1 MWYNDRSLILNFQTD
16 QNVVAAQ
23 LGELICPPAVDL
35 LLKECLVPAVPP
47 NMADLEEFE
56 AVLSS
61 TKNFRSSLID
71 MKLSSKNSDHA
82 HALLKFAD
90 NINETFISKRCTSIL
105 VQARKLMKKDLHNSV
120 LVTGKSLSEA
130 LILAT
135 TNKRSF
141 IPLPVLTW
149 KLQAQ
154 NMLCTQIVFVLTFRT
169 ICVHNLFWA
178 CNFHVLNW

>member
-90 NINETFISKRCTSIL
+90 NINETFIFKRCTSIL

-120 LVTGKSLSEA
+120 LVTGKSFSEA

-135 TNKRSF
+135 TN
-141 IPLPVLTW
+141 P
-149 KLQAQ
+149 
-154 NMLCTQIVFVLTFRT
+154 NMTKDC
-169 ICVHNLFWA
+169 W
-178 CNFHVLNW
+178 LNYEFST

>member
-1 MWYNDRSLILNFQTD
+1 MNKIWSCLIFIKPYNDQSLFLNFQTD

-90 NINETFISKRCTSIL
+90 NINDTFISKRCTSIL
-105 VQARKLMKKDLHNSV
+105 VQARNLMKKDLHNSV
-120 LVTGKSLSEA
+120 LVTEKSDVTKEEVEEQLRTA
-130 LILAT
+130 AT
-135 TNKRSF
+135 NANLK
-141 IPLPVLTW
+141 IDVEMEEELLPLP
-149 KLQAQ
+149 KG
-154 NMLCTQIVFVLTFRT
+154 N
-169 ICVHNLFWA
+169 
-178 CNFHVLNW
+178 

>member
-1 MWYNDRSLILNFQTD
+1 
-16 QNVVAAQ
+16 
-23 LGELICPPAVDL
+23 
-35 LLKECLVPAVPP
+35 
-47 NMADLEEFE
+47 MADLEEFE

-120 LVTGKSLSEA
+120 LVTGKSFSEA
-130 LILAT
+130 LIPVT
-135 TNKRSF
+135 TNPQHDKRLF
-141 IPLPVLTW
+141 IDLPVQY
-149 KLQAQ
+149 KKNQAQ
-154 NMLCTQIVFVLTFRT
+154 NMLCT
-169 ICVHNLFWA
+169 
-178 CNFHVLNW
+178 